1 MLHAAR
7 CCNRHSYATGGLCKY
22 VYRVNGWLRLAKTNQ
37 WTLSVDFAFCGIA
50 VFVLLFVFVYCIWGK
65 HQEGCS
71 QRRAFCICILQHLYI
86 CISVFCILY
95 LYLDICYLLRGGEH
109 WEGWSER
116 RRAQHHW
123 QITFLFL
130 FTTSASTL
138 IRVISN
144 AAIIIII
151 IIVTTINQS
160 SPSYLPPTT
169 SQRIWIAFTSQFS
182 QSQST
187 LMLTLWL

>member
-1 MLHAAR
+1 M
-7 CCNRHSYATGGLCKY
+7 HSYATGGLCKY
-22 VYRVNGWLRLAKTNQ
+22 VCRVNGWLRLAKTNQ

-86 CISVFCILY
+86 CVSIFCILY

-109 WEGWSER
+109 REGWSER

-130 FTTSASTL
+130 FTTSAPTL

-144 AAIIIII
+144 AAIIVIFATNNISADLNCLYI
-151 IIVTTINQS
+151 SLFSESINFAS
-160 SPSYLPPTT
+160 RNRASNPST
-169 SQRIWIAFTSQFS
+169 
-182 QSQST
+182 
-187 LMLTLWL
+187 